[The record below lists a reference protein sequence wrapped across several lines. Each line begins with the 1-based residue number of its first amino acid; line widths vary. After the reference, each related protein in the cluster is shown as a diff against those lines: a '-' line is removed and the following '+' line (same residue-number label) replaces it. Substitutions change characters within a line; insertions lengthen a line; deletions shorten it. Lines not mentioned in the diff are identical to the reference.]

1 MKNGFYPS
9 AGWAW
14 RINTVGFI
22 DGPARNQW
30 VVAILTDGW
39 SDDDPGIEATE
50 FVAGAVSYH
59 QIRKSPADHPFIDV
73 PAGAYYEDNAARLF
87 TEGVLSG
94 TSPLF
99 FSPRSPVTRA
109 QLAVMLSSKRSAKL
123 PSSCASRGPLV
134 DSLANAVWAIQQP
147 TDFETTLIAL
157 VNRGRDADTTAAI
170 AGGLLGL
177 THGPCPFG
185 RTRLCRVPL
194 CVVLFAVLVPGL

>member
-123 PSSCASRGPLV
+123 PSSCASRFPISWSHPPRVEDGV
-134 DSLANAVWAIQQP
+134 SGTP
-147 TDFETTLIAL
+147 THRTVCDLS
-157 VNRGRDADTTAAI
+157 
-170 AGGLLGL
+170 
-177 THGPCPFG
+177 FG
-185 RTRLCRVPL
+185 HRTRQRPTSC
-194 CVVLFAVLVPGL
+194 GE